1 MKLFTAYNRV
11 LLITS
16 AIGLLI
22 IGYLFYLTLSN
33 YLNKQLDS
41 YLSEELLE
49 VKDYTAKKE
58 SFPAHQLFEDLVIEY
73 RHISSLGKKRH
84 FGDTIFYNAKKRLEE
99 SGRYLEEDV
108 VLAGQSYRIKI
119 IASKV
124 AHSEQITS
132 IFMVI
137 ILPVLGLLIVLLV
150 LNRYMMKRTWLPFR
164 QLLLNLKSFNLNQE
178 QGFAQVPTTIAEFKE
193 LNDAIVDISQR
204 IKSDYR
210 EIKLFT
216 ENAAHEMMTPIA
228 VINAKLDMMLQS
240 EDLSEVQSQNLI
252 DLYKTT
258 AKLTKLN
265 QSLLLLVKIDNNLL
279 RDREQLNL
287 KTMLLEKQHYF
298 QEFTQQKG
306 IEVNL
311 ELQDH
316 TLLMSRYLADI
327 LLDNLIGNAIRHN
340 HKGGR
345 IDIRLNEEA
354 LWVGNTG
361 HGEALAET
369 EAFKRFYKS
378 PSSEGMGLGLAI
390 VKQIVELHQFG
401 IAYSYRAGLHAF
413 TVFFNNNNSTSLL
426 NENS

>member
-340 HKGGR
+340 HEGGR